1 MRGVSREGPTCCLL
15 ENWNDQMTDTTS
27 PSRGS
32 EIEFYDDRWRKQ
44 AGEPIP
50 LVRLQRIAVILLE
63 LSRLRIHAPRILDLG
78 SGVGSLAG
86 MLQDVGE
93 VTAIE
98 LSPVAVELARDRW
111 PRVDFIAGDFFA
123 KPLPGDHFDVV
134 VSQEVLEHVDD
145 QPAFANLC
153 HRVLRPGGYLILT
166 TPNARVMEKC
176 GKLDKAVAN
185 DALQPKENLL
195 TVPQVRRLFR
205 HRFSICRCYTII
217 RGGHKGLYRL
227 WNSPRLNEIRLWK
240 LLTDRLPIGLHT
252 VLVARKPAAADCL
265 IHAKAK

>member
-1 MRGVSREGPTCCLL
+1 
-15 ENWNDQMTDTTS
+15 MT
-27 PSRGS
+27 S
-32 EIEFYDDRWRKQ
+32 EKSQSEQCEIAFYNDRWRKQ
-44 AGEPIP
+44 AGEPVP
-50 LVRLQRIAVILLE
+50 LMRLQRIAVILLE

-98 LSPVAVELARDRW
+98 LSPVAVELAQARW
-111 PRVDFIAGDFFA
+111 PRVEFIAGDFFA
-123 KPLPGDHFDVV
+123 ESLPGDHFDVV

-145 QPAFANLC
+145 QPAFAALC

-166 TPNARVMEKC
+166 TPNARVIEKC
-176 GKLDKAVAN
+176 GKLDKAMAN

-195 TVPQVRRLFR
+195 TVRQVRRLFR

-217 RGGHKGLYRL
+217 RGGHRGLYRL
-227 WNSPRLNEIRLWK
+227 WNSPRLNKVRLWK
-240 LLTDRLPIGLHT
+240 LLTDCLPIGLHT
-252 VLVARKPAAADCL
+252 VLVGRKPLD
-265 IHAKAK
+265 